1 MLTKKWNDCWCPI
14 MNIFSTPKNANVE
27 DKKKTNVDLC
37 FMNILLISFY
47 VLETSG
53 GPDKT

>member
-14 MNIFSTPKNANVE
+14 MNIFSTPKNAYVE

-37 FMNILLISFY
+37 FMNILLISFS

-53 GPDKT
+53 GPDQT

>member
-27 DKKKTNVDLC
+27 DKKNKCWFV
-37 FMNILLISFY
+37 FY
-47 VLETSG
+47 EYTFDFVSVLETSG